1 MLTTKSIY
9 VIMNIV
15 KRGNQKRRITVMA
28 SRELELVRRMEKEA
42 WLKLRKAS
50 ELYETGDRRILRL
63 RARWSA
69 ISDVLDELE
78 EMEEE

>member
-1 MLTTKSIY
+1 
-9 VIMNIV
+9 
-15 KRGNQKRRITVMA
+15 MA
-28 SRELELVRRMEKEA
+28 SKQLELVQRMEKEA
-42 WLKLRKAS
+42 WVKLRKAS
-50 ELYETGDRRILRL
+50 ERYEESDRRYLRA

>member
-28 SRELELVRRMEKEA
+28 SRELELVRKMEAQE
-42 WLKLRKAS
+42 WLKLRRAS
-50 ELYETGDRRILRL
+50 ELYESGDRRFLRL

>member
-1 MLTTKSIY
+1 MT
-9 VIMNIV
+9 
-15 KRGNQKRRITVMA
+15 
-28 SRELELVRRMEKEA
+28 SRELELVRRMEKEE

-50 ELYETGDRRILRL
+50 ELYEKDDKRVLRL

>member
-42 WLKLRKAS
+42 WLKLSKAS
-50 ELYETGDRRILRL
+50 ELYEIGDRRILRL

>member
-1 MLTTKSIY
+1 
-9 VIMNIV
+9 
-15 KRGNQKRRITVMA
+15 MA
-28 SRELELVRRMEKEA
+28 SRELELVRKMEKEA

-50 ELYETGDRRILRL
+50 ELYEMGDRRVLRL

-78 EMEEE
+78 MEKE

>member
-1 MLTTKSIY
+1 
-9 VIMNIV
+9 
-15 KRGNQKRRITVMA
+15 MA
-28 SRELELVRRMEKEA
+28 SKQLELVQRMEKEA
-42 WLKLRKAS
+42 WAKLRKAS
-50 ELYETGDRRILRL
+50 EKYEKDDKRVIRL

>member
-28 SRELELVRRMEKEA
+28 SRELVRRMEKEA

-50 ELYETGDRRILRL
+50 ELYEMGDRRILRL

>member
-1 MLTTKSIY
+1 MLTTKSIS

-15 KRGNQKRRITVMA
+15 KRGNQKRRITVMT

-50 ELYETGDRRILRL
+50 ELYEKDDKRVLRL

>member
-1 MLTTKSIY
+1 
-9 VIMNIV
+9 
-15 KRGNQKRRITVMA
+15 MA

-42 WLKLRKAS
+42 WLKLRKTS
-50 ELYETGDRRILRL
+50 ELYEMGDRRILRL

>member
-1 MLTTKSIY
+1 
-9 VIMNIV
+9 
-15 KRGNQKRRITVMA
+15 MA

-42 WLKLRKAS
+42 WVKLRKAS
-50 ELYETGDRRILRL
+50 ELYEMGDRRILRV

-69 ISDVLDELE
+69 ISDILDELE

>member
-1 MLTTKSIY
+1 
-9 VIMNIV
+9 
-15 KRGNQKRRITVMA
+15 MA

-42 WLKLRKAS
+42 WLKLSKAS
-50 ELYETGDRRILRL
+50 ELYEIGDRRILRL

>member
-1 MLTTKSIY
+1 MT
-9 VIMNIV
+9 
-15 KRGNQKRRITVMA
+15 

-50 ELYETGDRRILRL
+50 ELYEKDDKRVLRL

>member
-28 SRELELVRRMEKEA
+28 IRELELVRRMEKEA

-50 ELYETGDRRILRL
+50 ELYEKDDKRVLRL

>member
-15 KRGNQKRRITVMA
+15 KSGNQKRRITVMA

-50 ELYETGDRRILRL
+50 ELYETGDRRVLRL

-78 EMEEE
+78 ELEEE

>member
-1 MLTTKSIY
+1 MS
-9 VIMNIV
+9 
-15 KRGNQKRRITVMA
+15 

-50 ELYETGDRRILRL
+50 ELYEKDDKRVLRL

>member
-50 ELYETGDRRILRL
+50 ELYEKDDKRVLRL

-78 EMEEE
+78 EMKEE

>member
-50 ELYETGDRRILRL
+50 ELYETGDRRVLRL

-78 EMEEE
+78 MEEE